1 MPLRVTPFVSQWRF
15 WPSAQPTMLVS
26 TRRSEYLP
34 CTLEKKE
41 AGAHGSV
48 KGLAAVDG
56 ELGARARRGLGHG
69 LADGDLRAAE
79 GRVEHGLG
87 GEGGEDRA
95 EAGVCCQLRKWQ
107 PKLRRTLKV
116 GGNVGEIGGGRG
128 GGGGGEEEE
137 GEHGGAVNECG
148 CV

>member
-1 MPLRVTPFVSQWRF
+1 
-15 WPSAQPTMLVS
+15 MLVS

-34 CTLEKKE
+34 CSLEEKK

-69 LADGDLRAAE
+69 LADVDRGAAE

-87 GEGGEDRA
+87 GEGGEDGA
-95 EAGVCCQLRKWQ
+95 EAGVCCQLRKWCH
-107 PKLRRTLKV
+107 KLRRTLKV
-116 GGNVGEIGGGRG
+116 GGDVGEVGGGRG

-137 GEHGGAVNECG
+137 GKHGVG
-148 CV
+148 C